1 MIHCFAVLL
10 HADVHRAGTSVQVH
24 SNKLEVDRLVLN
36 EILWFLASKSCPEL
50 LDEEL
55 DLLVRTDDTDFVDE
69 GQNG

>member
-1 MIHCFAVLL
+1 MIHGFAVLL

-24 SNKLEVDRLVLN
+24 SNKVDRLILN